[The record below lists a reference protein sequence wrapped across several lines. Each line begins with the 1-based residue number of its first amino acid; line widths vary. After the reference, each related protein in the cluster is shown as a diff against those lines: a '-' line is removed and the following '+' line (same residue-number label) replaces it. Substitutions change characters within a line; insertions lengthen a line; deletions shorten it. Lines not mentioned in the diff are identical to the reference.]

1 MYYFILYFVILC
13 ILQYLYIKFMNQYIS
28 SENIEVINKVE
39 YIKNN
44 NIQID
49 KYIKNILQERI
60 NLLDNGM
67 SYLEWI
73 KYNIINKTININYKD
88 PIFVTIYENI
98 NSTDNFILRVNHDD
112 FLNNVS
118 WTDTFDK
125 LNNIFFY
132 TRYKVDKD
140 LISNMFK
147 NNLITNDLKT
157 INYYWIDSINF
168 ISILKKCYYLR
179 YKSKDGIEGV
189 IFISYP
195 VQNLTKG
202 NLVKN
207 IYNLSFINI
216 IISYIILL
224 IISIVIIILNKNDNL
239 IKIKSYIFLTVI
251 NIYFWYYFNSYD
263 QYSSTNTEHQKLT
276 IFSSHILSVSYLI
289 AVNIFILGTLNKIK
303 SNILTFETMML
314 FSFSVFLLLLSIFK
328 VNSFITYVEIIKERI
343 SLSFLFNYSII
354 LNIFIIINYIFY
366 NYRTNF
372 NKIKL

>member
-118 WTDTFDK
+118 WTDTLDK

-157 INYYWIDSINF
+157 INYYWIDSIHF

-195 VQNLTKG
+195 VKNLTKG

-224 IISIVIIILNKNDNL
+224 IISIVIIILNKNDYL

-263 QYSSTNTEHQKLT
+263 QYSSTNEEHQKLT

-289 AVNIFILGTLNKIK
+289 IVNIFILGTLSKIK
-303 SNILTFETMML
+303 NNVLTFETMML
-314 FSFSVFLLLLSIFK
+314 FSFSVFLLLISIFK
-328 VNSFITYVEIIKERI
+328 VNSFITYIEIIKERI
-343 SLSFLFNYSII
+343 SLGFLFNYSII

>member
-1 MYYFILYFVILC
+1 
-13 ILQYLYIKFMNQYIS
+13 MNQYIS

-118 WTDTFDK
+118 WTDTLDK

-157 INYYWIDSINF
+157 INYYWIDSIHF

-195 VQNLTKG
+195 VKNLTKG

-224 IISIVIIILNKNDNL
+224 IISIVIIILNKNDYL

-263 QYSSTNTEHQKLT
+263 QYSSTNEEHQKLT

-289 AVNIFILGTLNKIK
+289 IVNIFILGTLSKIK
-303 SNILTFETMML
+303 NNVLTFETMML
-314 FSFSVFLLLLSIFK
+314 FSFSVFLLLISIFK
-328 VNSFITYVEIIKERI
+328 VNSFITYIEIIKERI
-343 SLSFLFNYSII
+343 SLGFLFNYSII